1 MDDNPYRAGFA
12 QLVVVADTDAEAERI
27 YLKHLRNFYSKSLY
41 VAPHFGNVPGF
52 MTKRSFEFQLSHRGA
67 SAFSFDFKPH
77 EATWKQLVED
87 SRMVIGGSPDTVAAQ
102 IEEAVRNIRVG
113 HLMIILQIQ
122 SMDPELTA
130 YSSGL
135 FAEKVLP
142 KIKGI
147 WDKEGYGDRW
157 WPQGATRNQPQLARS
172 AAKVGNGEAKVTG
185 MNIADSAK
193 YRAAGRLR
201 GQSGDHQG
209 RGRARRLSSRSLR
222 AGVGRIPRRP
232 RGTSPRVCACAR
244 RRGRDRGSRAAR
256 WASGSGSLLR
266 RSVRPS
272 RTRAASI

>member
-1 MDDNPYRAGFA
+1 MGHKYAKVLMDGYWDSVEKAGMDDNPYRAGFA

-67 SAFSFDFKPH
+67 SAFTFDFKPH

-113 HLMIILQIQ
+113 HLMVILQIQ

-147 WDKEGYGDRW
+147 WDKEGYADRW
-157 WPQGATRNQPQLARS
+157 WPQGATRNQPQVARP
-172 AAKVGNGEAKVTG
+172 AVKATNGEAKVQ
-185 MNIADSAK
+185 A
-193 YRAAGRLR
+193 
-201 GQSGDHQG
+201 
-209 RGRARRLSSRSLR
+209 
-222 AGVGRIPRRP
+222 
-232 RGTSPRVCACAR
+232 
-244 RRGRDRGSRAAR
+244 
-256 WASGSGSLLR
+256 
-266 RSVRPS
+266 
-272 RTRAASI
+272 